1 MPSADALLP
10 AMPLSLN
17 FKEMIKLAIVDDQ
30 RLMRIGISDKLKQAG
45 DMSILFMAEN
55 GAVFL
60 EEMRVRKPE
69 EYPDIVLM
77 DIDMPELNGIE
88 TVSRARPL
96 YPSLEFI
103 MLTVFDDDDKIFEA
117 IRAGATG
124 YLLKDESAVQLLHAI
139 REVQEHRAVPFSPV
153 IARKALQLFARL
165 QPREKEGNGEN
176 PLSDR
181 EKEVL
186 NGLVNG
192 QDYKM
197 IANAMYVSPN
207 TVRNH
212 ISSIYRKL
220 HVTNKVEAVKIAIR
234 NKWF

>member
-1 MPSADALLP
+1 
-10 AMPLSLN
+10 
-17 FKEMIKLAIVDDQ
+17 MIKLAILDDQ

-45 DMSILFMAEN
+45 DMTVLFMAEN

-60 EEMRVRKPE
+60 EEMKVRKPE

-96 YPSLEFI
+96 YPSVEFI
-103 MLTVFDDDDKIFEA
+103 MLTVFDDEDKIFEA

-124 YLLKDESAVQLLHAI
+124 YLLKDETATRLLAAV
-139 REVQEHRAVPFSPV
+139 REVQEHKAVPFSPV
-153 IARKALQLFARL
+153 IARKALQLFSRL
-165 QPREKEGNGEN
+165 KPEQQGDTSEN

-181 EKEVL
+181 EMEVL

-192 QDYKM
+192 QDYKL
-197 IANAMYVSPN
+197 IANSMYVSPN
-207 TVRNH
+207 TIRNH
-212 ISSIYRKL
+212 IASIYRKL

-234 NKWF
+234 NKWV